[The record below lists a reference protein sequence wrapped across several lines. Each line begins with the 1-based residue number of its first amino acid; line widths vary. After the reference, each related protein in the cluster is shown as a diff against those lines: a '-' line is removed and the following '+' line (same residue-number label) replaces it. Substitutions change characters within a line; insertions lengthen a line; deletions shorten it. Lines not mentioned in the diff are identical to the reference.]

1 LFLTTE
7 SGHKWVRQLRSF
19 GTLNRN
25 VTREGS
31 CLLALARILLTD
43 REMRFLLCTLLAAL
57 LLPVSARSE
66 VPGDIHS
73 QYRDGLIW
81 LKVDVTGKSKPL
93 NFLLDSGAGISAID
107 LRTARSLGVH
117 LGNRQAVAGV
127 NGQGFAYRVNDLQA
141 VCGGIALPKSVL
153 AVDLRAL
160 SDCCEQPVNGI
171 LGLDFFRSRIVQID
185 FTAGRVRIL
194 EKCDPNLA
202 NCEILPIRMCN
213 DAFCVPVRVAG
224 NPAEW
229 MRLDTGCDVALEW
242 VVSKTEKWRPGGSS
256 IGLSCI
262 SVRHVNI
269 SVQLGKQCFKAVTAG
284 VHTEPIF
291 PGEAG
296 LLGNGLLSKF
306 RLTIDQ
312 PGNRVIFEN
321 PI

>member
-1 LFLTTE
+1 
-7 SGHKWVRQLRSF
+7 
-19 GTLNRN
+19 
-25 VTREGS
+25 
-31 CLLALARILLTD
+31 
-43 REMRFLLCTLLAAL
+43 MRFLLCTVLAVL
-57 LLPVSARSE
+57 LLPLSARSE
-66 VPGDIHS
+66 VLAEIQS

-81 LKVDVTGKSKPL
+81 LKVDVTGKSEPL

-107 LRTARSLGVH
+107 LQTARSLGVH
-117 LGNRQAVAGV
+117 LGNRQIVQGM

-141 VCGGIALPKSVL
+141 VCGAIALPRSVL

-160 SDCCEQPVNGI
+160 SDCCEQPVDGI
-171 LGLDFFRSRIVQID
+171 LGVDFFRSRIVQID
-185 FTAGRVRIL
+185 FTEGRVRIL
-194 EKCDPNLA
+194 EKCDPNLS

-224 NPAEW
+224 NSAQW
-229 MRLDTGCDVALEW
+229 MRLDTGCDAALEW
-242 VVSKTEKWRPGGSS
+242 VVSGTEKRRLGRSS
-256 IGLSCI
+256 IGLSGT
-262 SVRHVNI
+262 SVRHIKN
-269 SVQLGKQCFKAVTAG
+269 SVQLGKQCFNAVTMG
-284 VHTEPIF
+284 VHREQIF

>member
-1 LFLTTE
+1 
-7 SGHKWVRQLRSF
+7 
-19 GTLNRN
+19 
-25 VTREGS
+25 
-31 CLLALARILLTD
+31 
-43 REMRFLLCTLLAAL
+43 MRFFLCTLLAAL
-57 LLPVSARSE
+57 LLPLVARSE
-66 VPGDIHS
+66 VLGEIHS

-81 LKVDVTGKSKPL
+81 LKVEVTGKSEPL

-107 LRTARSLGVH
+107 LRTARRLGIH
-117 LGNRQAVAGV
+117 LGNQQIVQGV
-127 NGQGFAYRVNDLQA
+127 NGQGFAYRVNDLEA
-141 VCGGIALPKSVL
+141 VCGGIALPKSVV

-160 SDCCEQPVNGI
+160 SDCCDQPVDGI
-171 LGLDFFRSRIVQID
+171 LGVDFFRNRIVQID
-185 FTAGRVRIL
+185 FTEGRVRIL

-224 NPAEW
+224 NPAQW
-229 MRLDTGCDVALEW
+229 MRLDTGCDAALEW
-242 VVSKTEKWRPGGSS
+242 VFSGKEKRRTGRSS
-256 IGLSCI
+256 IGLSGV
-262 SVRHVNI
+262 SVRHI
-269 SVQLGKQCFKAVTAG
+269 HTSVQLGKQYFNAVSTG
-284 VHTEPIF
+284 VHREPTF